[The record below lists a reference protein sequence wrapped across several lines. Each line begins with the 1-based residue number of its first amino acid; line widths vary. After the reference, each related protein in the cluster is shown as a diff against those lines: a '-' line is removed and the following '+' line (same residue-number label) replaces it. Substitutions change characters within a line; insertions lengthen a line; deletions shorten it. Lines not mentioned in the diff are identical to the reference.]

1 MVNFTNF
8 VKSKRKRKKEITFQD
23 IQENFDLPIKEAA
36 DAMQIS
42 LTQLKRICR
51 ENDIPR
57 WPYRKL
63 QALQNKRQ
71 DLTDMLP
78 NSDELSRERI
88 QSKIDAI
95 NEEIK
100 FIRAHP
106 KTIIGGSGSK
116 RSSITKSKRWSLP
129 SIVSGDAMSSGGA
142 TSSNSNLILEQ
153 TVLGGGN
160 SNSNRRSQNE
170 EEFFKDLQQRLNK
183 QYGGMPAN
191 LMGHE
196 LDEDDVVDE
205 DEIIGDDAL
214 DDEEDENTDNLMRSR
229 NQQQK
234 KDANRNKRFSMPSM
248 MLQGGSS
255 SSCTNNVIGQ
265 HSSGGVSTF
274 IPKQSTSVN
283 NGIAVNNYTT
293 NATNYTYS
301 APSQHVVHPPPPISS
316 NASAYYRMP
325 PSNASP
331 SSSSQFNNAQ
341 HSQQYY
347 PPQPLTTTHVDPYTQ
362 HPYSHHHHHHASGYN
377 YGHSQQSPSHMSTT
391 SSSSHQLPT
400 FSQTHSSHPYNSSY
414 NNSASGQ
421 TYSGL
426 GSTAHSVAQSSP
438 SHHHQQ
444 QYHTFSGNHSQNSS
458 FNMTTPNT
466 IVTTSS
472 APSDNGTAT
481 SSNLHSQI
489 HHHPLNATPSTMH
502 TTTSNAI
509 PTSSSGISGGF
520 NDKSTTTTAFQSSYS
535 HVHNQQS
542 SGSSGRSTNNRPSSL
557 NINTSSSSSDP
568 FGFNRY
574 VRDGDYL
581 PPLSQLLHG
590 QDAERMQD
598 SPVTLNEP
606 SPFGNNANKPNILP
620 PVHIPFEQQQ
630 QQEPSQ
636 DCDPQRSD
644 ASKISQALNILK
656 KKNTGSAISSY
667 PSLAQSNSTGHLEQ
681 TCSTSNNRNGGGG
694 GGGGGGGIQ
703 YSSTSIGGGTA
714 ATSTRENLTYLRKGV
729 QSTEYEYP
737 PFQYYSQQYE
747 SSMPSFIQI
756 PSHRASPNTQPQQQ
770 SSNHAPPPT
779 LSKSRSA
786 SALVQSS
793 ATTTSSTPPS
803 QASESQGSSNSK
815 LSFLENLFRR
825 KIPFITRK
833 KK

>member
-78 NSDELSRERI
+78 NSDELSKERI

-160 SNSNRRSQNE
+160 SSSNRRSQNE
-170 EEFFKDLQQRLNK
+170 EEFFKDLQQRLSK

-191 LMGHE
+191 L
-196 LDEDDVVDE
+196 LDEDEVVDE
-205 DEIIGDDAL
+205 DEIIGDDVL
-214 DDEEDENTDNLMRSR
+214 DDEDDENTGGDTMRGSR
-229 NQQQK
+229 NQQQ

-248 MLQGGSS
+248 MIQGSGSS
-255 SSCTNNVIGQ
+255 SGHVGQ
-265 HSSGGVSTF
+265 QSSGGA
-274 IPKQSTSVN
+274 
-283 NGIAVNNYTT
+283 IALNSYT
-293 NATNYTYS
+293 NANYYS
-301 APSQHVVHPPPPISS
+301 APSQHVIHPPISPNKS
-316 NASAYYRMP
+316 TSPYHRMP
-325 PSNASP
+325 LANASP
-331 SSSSQFNNAQ
+331 SSSQINAP
-341 HSQQYY
+341 HSQQQFY
-347 PPQPLTTTHVDPYTQ
+347 PPQPLTTTHVDPYMQ
-362 HPYSHHHHHHASGYN
+362 HPYQHAHMQQHHHHAPTYF
-377 YGHSQQSPSHMSTT
+377 GHPQQSPSHMSTT

-400 FSQTHSSHPYNSSY
+400 TAFSSQTHPSHHYNSSY
-414 NNSASGQ
+414 NTTTGQ

-426 GSTAHSVAQSSP
+426 GSTGAHSVVQSSP
-438 SHHHQQ
+438 SHHHQ
-444 QYHTFSGNHSQNSS
+444 YGIPAFAGSGGISSHQPQNSS
-458 FNMTTPNT
+458 SSFNPNT
-466 IVTTSS
+466 VNPIVTTSS
-472 APSDNGTAT
+472 APSDGTAT
-481 SSNLHSQI
+481 SSNIHPQI
-489 HHHPLNATPSTMH
+489 HHQPLNANPSTIMNAS
-502 TTTSNAI
+502 TPNAI
-509 PTSSSGISGGF
+509 PTSSTGIIGGF
-520 NDKSTTTTAFQSSYS
+520 NEKSTTSTTAFQPSYS
-535 HVHNQQS
+535 VHNQQS
-542 SGSSGRSTNNRPSSL
+542 SSSGRLTNNRPSSL
-557 NINTSSSSSDP
+557 NINTSSTSDP

-574 VRDGDYL
+574 VRDGNYL
-581 PPLSQLLHG
+581 PPLSQLLNG

-606 SPFGNNANKPNILP
+606 SPFGNKNNNTLP
-620 PVHIPFEQQQ
+620 PVHIPFEQ
-630 QQEPSQ
+630 EPSQ
-636 DCDPQRSD
+636 DGDPQRSD
-644 ASKISQALNILK
+644 ASKISQALHILK
-656 KKNTGSAISSY
+656 KKNTATGNASGSY
-667 PSLAQSNSTGHLEQ
+667 PSLAQSNS
-681 TCSTSNNRNGGGG
+681 
-694 GGGGGGGIQ
+694 
-703 YSSTSIGGGTA
+703 TA

-737 PFQYYSQQYE
+737 PLQYYQQHQQQYE
-747 SSMPSFIQI
+747 PSMPFIQI
-756 PSHRASPNTQPQQQ
+756 PPHRASPSTTTPQQAV
-770 SSNHAPPPT
+770 SNPPT

-786 SALVQSS
+786 SSLVQPS
-793 ATTTSSTPPS
+793 TSSTMGTQPP
-803 QASESQGSSNSK
+803 QQQQQPSETQGSTSK